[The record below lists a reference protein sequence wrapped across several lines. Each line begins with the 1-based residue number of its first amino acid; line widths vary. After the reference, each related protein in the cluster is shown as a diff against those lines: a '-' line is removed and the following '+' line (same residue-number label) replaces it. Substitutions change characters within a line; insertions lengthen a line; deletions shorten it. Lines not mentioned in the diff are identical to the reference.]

1 LALKLRDPLS
11 IVAVGQVINV
21 RVLSVDAT
29 RGRIQLSMRDVE

>member
-1 LALKLRDPLS
+1 VRDPLS

-21 RVLSVDAT
+21 RVLAVDAA